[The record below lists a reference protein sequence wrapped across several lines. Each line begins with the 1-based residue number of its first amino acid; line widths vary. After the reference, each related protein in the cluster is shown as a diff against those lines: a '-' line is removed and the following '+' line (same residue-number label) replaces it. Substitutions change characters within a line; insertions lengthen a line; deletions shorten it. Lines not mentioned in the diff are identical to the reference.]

1 MSYTITITQ
10 EDITESLAT
19 ESNHTQGNYRC
30 STCPIAR
37 AAKRA
42 LGRPV
47 YVDGVDVITH
57 FISPFTR
64 RSFVLNRYKMPAVAS
79 KFTLDFDNGRE
90 VQPFTFS
97 I

>member
-1 MSYTITITQ
+1 MTTITVTFA
-10 EDITESLAT
+10 DIEASQSTERTSAGL
-19 ESNHTQGNYRC
+19 ENYRC

-47 YVDGVDVITH
+47 YVDGTHLITH
-57 FISPFTR
+57 FISPFSHRCIT
-64 RSFVLNRYKMPAVAS
+64 LNKYRLPLIAS
-79 KFTLDFDNGRE
+79 QFTLDFDMGRE
-90 VQPFTFS
+90 VQPFSFT